1 MDSRSYLARQPSLNG
16 QLSVQISCLEVM
28 RQRVVQEEWNNFLLS
43 LLVQVLVPA
52 YLRCIPHIHIPK
64 QKVKVTGHE
73 YDKKYI
79 TCIYENVE
87 KESIILYK

>member
-1 MDSRSYLARQPSLNG
+1 M
-16 QLSVQISCLEVM
+16 
-28 RQRVVQEEWNNFLLS
+28 VQEEWNNFLLF

-73 YDKKYI
+73 YDK
-79 TCIYENVE
+79 N
-87 KESIILYK
+87 ILHVSMKMLKRNPLYCTNK